1 MFVAFK
7 KVKIMSENIPQ
18 IQSLLD
24 SVSEIIKKHENMAL
38 LTGEKYNVFDI
49 IGIKNREVTLHSAM
63 LGNLL
68 NAKGSHGMK
77 GKFLELFQNVLD
89 EKVRG
94 HNENVNKIYDKSD
107 SSEDS
112 KDKNEEILVEIIYSR
127 QFISEEDC
135 NNTKMEIEKSIGKKN
150 EDEGGR
156 IDLYISKGENAII
169 IENKIYAEEQ
179 YNQLIRYFNYN
190 DKAAIV
196 FLTLYGD
203 KPNSTKDN
211 KGNNISNKV
220 ICLSYKEDIIK
231 WLELCMKEVY
241 DKPLILY
248 SLKQYQNLIKIITN
262 QSINKVMSKEIKDLI
277 LKNENFSSYIES
289 YKLYEQIKNDLIESF
304 FSDDNQL
311 SSIIKDLNLNESNHQ
326 KRNSDNIKF
335 YQNFFTNEFLKE
347 KGIAIGFIFNNGGKK
362 YNNLVF
368 TIRKIQKKSEIEKE
382 KEMVEIFK
390 KVFPN
395 FKYGNNEDWNVIYAD
410 FTGSYM
416 WDDNFGG
423 HGKKILNGEMKILF
437 KEKLEKMLKVIY
449 ETYSIQY

>member
-7 KVKIMSENIPQ
+7 KVKIMSENIQ
-18 IQSLLD
+18 QVQSLLD

-112 KDKNEEILVEIIYSR
+112 KDKNEEILVEILYSR
-127 QFISEEDC
+127 QFISEEEC
-135 NNTKMEIEKSIGKKN
+135 NDTIMEIEKSIGKKN

-248 SLKQYQNLIKIITN
+248 SLKQYQNLIKLITN
-262 QSINKVMSKEIKDLI
+262 QSINKIMSKEILDTI
-277 LKNENFSSYIES
+277 FKNSYN
-289 YKLYEQIKNDLIESF
+289 IKNAFKILNSKIELGKRLTNLIIDEVE
-304 FSDDNQL
+304 
-311 SSIIKDLNLNESNHQ
+311 K
-326 KRNSDNIKF
+326 
-335 YQNFFTNEFLKE
+335 TAKE
-347 KGIAIGFIFNNGGKK
+347 KGIETSSNDLKK
-362 YNNLVF
+362 LKSSGMYDIKKFSNIYLKFEIEENKK
-368 TIRKIQKKSEIEKE
+368 IMAKIQFYNDNENTFFIGISKDVNIYEEIRTKIISLDDYNYYDPSNYKKPKENWYYGKTFTTNDFLEFTNSIEETEPIKFF
-382 KEMVEIFK
+382 KDCVEIC
-390 KVFPN
+390 
-395 FKYGNNEDWNVIYAD
+395 
-410 FTGSYM
+410 
-416 WDDNFGG
+416 
-423 HGKKILNGEMKILF
+423 
-437 KEKLEKMLKVIY
+437 LKVKNN
-449 ETYSIQY
+449 